1 MIKII
6 TWINFAAFILGVAS
20 LGGAFIFRSKIF
32 DAVLDG
38 VKKELPSLCKEH
50 GFELIEMED
59 EKTGNKDEDL
69 PVDLYPTVMFRVN
82 EKIEGVLKG
91 YNKNN
96 ILDEVKKY

>member
-38 VKKELPSLCKEH
+38 VKKELPSLVQDAMPE
-50 GFELIEMED
+50 IPTIPSS
-59 EKTGNKDEDL
+59 TGS
-69 PVDLYPTVMFRVN
+69 VN
-82 EKIEGVLKG
+82 PFAK
-91 YNKNN
+91 
-96 ILDEVKKY
+96 